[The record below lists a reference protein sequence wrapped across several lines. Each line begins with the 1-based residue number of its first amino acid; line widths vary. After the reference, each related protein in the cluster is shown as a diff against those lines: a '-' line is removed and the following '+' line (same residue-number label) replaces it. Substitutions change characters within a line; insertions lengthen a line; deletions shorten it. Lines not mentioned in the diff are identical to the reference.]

1 MKKKLTTI
9 LLVIAFFAGLSLL
22 LYPAVSDWWNGLHQT
37 YAVAGY
43 VEKVA
48 DYSAEEN
55 QKLREDAEAYNQRL
69 YQSGEGLHNLTEEE
83 EKEYNSLLNITGDG
97 IMGYI
102 DIPKINVQLPIYHG
116 TDEAVLEIAVGHIPG
131 SSLPVGGPNTHTV
144 ISGHRG
150 LPSARLFTDIDQ
162 LREGDT
168 FTLNILDQT
177 LTYEVDQIRTV
188 LPDELQDLA
197 IEEGQDYCTLVTCTP
212 YGVNTHRL
220 LVRGHRIPNASDNV
234 HIVADAVQISPLM
247 AAPVI
252 AAVIILILL
261 LWFFLSSRSKK
272 NRSGNTPGFTKNHQ
286 IQDGE
291 DR

>member
-1 MKKKLTTI
+1 MKKKLPTI
-9 LLVIAFFAGLSLL
+9 LLAAALVTGLFLL
-22 LYPAVSDWWNGLHQT
+22 IYPTASNWWNRLHQT

-43 VEKVA
+43 VEQVA
-48 DYSAEEN
+48 DLSAEEN
-55 QKLREDAEAYNQRL
+55 QKLREEAEAYNQRL
-69 YQSGEGLHNLTEEE
+69 FQSGEGVHTLTEEE
-83 EKEYNSLLNITGDG
+83 EKEYNSLLNITEDG
-97 IMGYI
+97 IMGYV

-116 TDEAVLEIAVGHIPG
+116 TDEAILEVAVGHIPG

-168 FTLNILDQT
+168 FTLNVLDET

-197 IEEGQDYCTLVTCTP
+197 IQEGKDYCTLVTCTP

-220 LVRGHRIPNASDNV
+220 LVRGHRIPNASDDV
-234 HIVADAVQISPLM
+234 RIVADAVQVSPLM
-247 AAPVI
+247 VAPVI
-252 AAVIILILL
+252 AAVIVLILM
-261 LWFFLSSRSKK
+261 LWLFLGT
-272 NRSGNTPGFTKNHQ
+272 RSGKHRPKNAPHPIEKK
-286 IQDGE
+286 IQEGKDG
-291 DR
+291 